1 MRDRLSLVETLGALS
16 KAASERVVSTQ
27 LDRRNQ
33 IVIEKLGAT
42 IDRLA
47 EALRLCGWSNPV
59 KEAPDYANDESM
71 SLPCRGKSNVL
82 VDEAVYELSQLIVDL
97 SAEVG

>member
-1 MRDRLSLVETLGALS
+1 MSG
-16 KAASERVVSTQ
+16 Q
-27 LDRRNQ
+27 LNRRNE
-33 IVIEKLGAT
+33 IVIEKLAGA
-42 IDRLA
+42 IDRIG
-47 EALRLCGWSNPV
+47 EALRLSDWSEPI

-82 VDEAVYELSQLIVDL
+82 VDEAVYELNQLIVDL

>member
-1 MRDRLSLVETLGALS
+1 MWLE
-16 KAASERVVSTQ
+16 
-27 LDRRNQ
+27 
-33 IVIEKLGAT
+33 
-42 IDRLA
+42 
-47 EALRLCGWSNPV
+47 NPV

-82 VDEAVYELSQLIVDL
+82 VDEAVYELNQLIVDL